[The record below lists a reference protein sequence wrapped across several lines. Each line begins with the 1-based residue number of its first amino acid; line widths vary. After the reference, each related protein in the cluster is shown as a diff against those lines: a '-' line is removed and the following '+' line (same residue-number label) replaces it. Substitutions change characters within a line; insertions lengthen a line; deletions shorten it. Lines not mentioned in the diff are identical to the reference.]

1 MNFGGI
7 PEIDKE
13 AETAAKG
20 RWDALAK
27 PVGSLGELE
36 RLVIRMA
43 GIRGTADLRAGRRA
57 IAVFCAD
64 NGVTAE
70 GVCGSDPALTAV
82 IAANIAAG
90 RGNVSA
96 MAKAARC
103 EVVCVDVGMFGQA
116 ADENLPSAGAASA
129 EDTSLDRL
137 RKEAKET
144 AGIPEAETSPDR
156 LRKEAEI
163 SLTRIWAEK
172 AGIPGGGESAL
183 GLVQRV
189 VRRGTRNFTKEP
201 AMTPDEAC
209 AALSVGESM
218 AKALADGGAELLLAG
233 EAGIGNTTTSA
244 AVAAALLG
252 LPADAVV
259 GRGAGLDDE
268 GLARKTRVIDE
279 ALKNYGFCPDEGL
292 PAATLNRTPPEHF
305 AEKNNAA
312 EGKTGAGSR
321 TSAFRGAAGSGQE
334 PDPGRAYAF
343 RALCCVGGFD
353 LAAMAGFYI
362 GCAKRRVPAILD
374 GAISAAAALLAER
387 LAPGTRSFLLAS
399 HQSREPMAGYL
410 LGELG
415 LTPILRADLAL
426 GEGTGALCLLPLID
440 LALAAYHNAATFA
453 ESGLFVNE
461 EDGSAEYRI
470 RS

>member
-116 ADENLPSAGAASA
+116 ANENVPSAGAASA
-129 EDTSLDRL
+129 E
-137 RKEAKET
+137 
-144 AGIPEAETSPDR
+144 ETSPDR

-163 SLTRIWAEK
+163 SLTRIWVEK

-183 GLVQRV
+183 GLVRRA
-189 VRRGTRNFTKEP
+189 VRRGTRNFAKEP

-244 AVAAALLG
+244 ALAAALLG
-252 LPADAVV
+252 LPAGAVV

-279 ALKNYGFCPDEGL
+279 ALKNYGFCPDESL

-312 EGKTGAGSR
+312 EGKPGARSR

-334 PDPGRAYAF
+334 PDPGRALAF

-453 ESGLFVNE
+453 ESGLLVHE